1 MAFKL
6 SKLKGELGEVIAK
19 LAADRP
25 MTLKE
30 RGMGAFQIWA
40 SGDYL
45 HIKGVE
51 LYVVPAVMKFYKP
64 QEQKYTDDLQA
75 YYIFDANGEEV
86 DFASDCTMAEIIYAY
101 CDYMGMSRKEADKLK
116 CTYEFDG
123 GQFLF
128 HKVINRETFEIHGEI
143 DI

>member
-1 MAFKL
+1 MYYTISVNRQFDY
-6 SKLKGELGEVIAK
+6 SFILGS
-19 LAADRP
+19 D
-25 MTLKE
+25 
-30 RGMGAFQIWA
+30 
-40 SGDYL
+40 S
-45 HIKGVE
+45 
-51 LYVVPAVMKFYKP
+51 MKIEKWMY
-64 QEQKYTDDLQA
+64 
-75 YYIFDANGEEV
+75 NGEEV